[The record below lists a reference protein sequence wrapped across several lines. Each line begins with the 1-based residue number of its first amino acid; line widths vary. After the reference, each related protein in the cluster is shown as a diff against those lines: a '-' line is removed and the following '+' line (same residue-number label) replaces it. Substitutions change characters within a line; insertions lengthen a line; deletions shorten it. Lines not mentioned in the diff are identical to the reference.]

1 MPSRSIGVA
10 GESTQPATIDL
21 RPTRVA
27 PSSFTVFTV
36 PRMESGWLLAIA
48 VNVESET
55 ASMNPNPKSGVDW
68 RSAVQFL
75 PLLKAELVGSQ
86 IGSVVEKVVRVAS
99 SCWHS
104 DFLQLGCVIWQPSG
118 VASRPLGKI
127 VTPAWFCGPARRML
141 SFAKIWTGPRVVTVA
156 RTSLMALE
164 PPGRWK

>member
-1 MPSRSIGVA
+1 M
-10 GESTQPATIDL
+10 
-21 RPTRVA
+21 
-27 PSSFTVFTV
+27 
-36 PRMESGWLLAIA
+36 A
-48 VNVESET
+48 VNVESAT

-118 VASRPLGKI
+118 VASRRSLA
-127 VTPAWFCGPARRML
+127 TPVGSGTGAQDAVVREDMDRACGVVAD
-141 SFAKIWTGPRVVTVA
+141 AGPR
-156 RTSLMALE
+156 
-164 PPGRWK
+164 